1 MSVERSKDFRRVAS
15 AGLFVLTSMGWAGQA
30 KAQDHT
36 ADPYKPYNQQYEQFV
51 YPSYPSGYGLTPNQG
66 LLERGG
72 YRGANQFQR
81 FLDSDEGPA
90 DEFGTGRRRGGPGV
104 PYYSAYRQY
113 DKDYGRIYQPNQ
125 ESDQGFRED
134 QRTRHDK
141 YVAYLKEKDPRKRA
155 ELYRAY
161 TKDTIKVS
169 RDLANPRGRAAR
181 DTNSGTAATTKA
193 EDRAPAPALRRRSS
207 ATPPSG
213 AGAARSSLFGGGA
226 RSSLST
232 KPSPRQRKPSEILR
246 ESEELDSPSRLT
258 APGLAPRSGSSR
270 PK

>member
-1 MSVERSKDFRRVAS
+1 MSVERSKRFRRVAS

-36 ADPYKPYNQQYEQFV
+36 ADPYKPYNQQYDQFA
-51 YPSYPSGYGLTPNQG
+51 YPAYPTGFGLTPNQG

-81 FLDSDEGPA
+81 FLDSDAGAA
-90 DEFGTGRRRGGPGV
+90 DEFGTGRMRSGPGV

-125 ESDQGFRED
+125 ESDKGFRED

-141 YVAYLKEKDPRKRA
+141 YIAYLKERDPRKRA

-161 TKDTIKVS
+161 TKDANKVS
-169 RDLANPRGRAAR
+169 RDLLNPRAQSAR
-181 DTNSGTAATTKA
+181 ETSAGAAATPKS
-193 EDRAPAPALRRRSS
+193 EDRGSAPGVRRRSS
-207 ATPPSG
+207 TAPSG
-213 AGAARSSLFGGGA
+213 AGAARSSILGGA
-226 RSSLST
+226 RSGILT
-232 KPSPRQRKPSEILR
+232 KPSQRQRKPSEILR

-258 APGLAPRSGSSR
+258 APGLTPRSGSSR
-270 PK
+270 PN